1 MRLEKYNSK
10 SKMFEENVV
19 YKPFHYEWAVDIDKR
34 HEGAHW
40 IEDEIPLGDDVTQ
53 WKSGKISPNEKE
65 FVTNIL
71 KLFTTMDVIV
81 GRNYYR
87 QLIPNFLNNE
97 ITNMLGG
104 FATREK
110 VHQKAYALL
119 NDTLGLPE
127 SDYSSFMK
135 YKEMSEKADYAMAS
149 SQDTVRGL
157 ALTLAKSVFNEG
169 VSLFSSFVML
179 LNFQRFGK
187 MMGLCKIVEWSIR
200 DETMHVEGNSRLF
213 RTICEE
219 NKKIVTD
226 KFKKDIYD
234 IARIIVNLED
244 AFIDMVYN
252 NHTIQ
257 GLDKEDVKKYIR
269 YIADR
274 RLIQLGLKGNFGVK
288 ENPLQWLDWILGA
301 STHTNFFEGKVTEY
315 EVAGLQGNLNFDKNN
330 LNFKIISRDGCPYC
344 VKAVE
349 LMINDGVNYEEEK
362 INDTTKRNL
371 FYDSIGLT
379 GNKRTVPQIWK
390 INDDESEEYIGGYSN
405 LATYL
410 NNLDVQ

>member
-127 SDYSSFMK
+127 SDYSAFME

-149 SQDTVRGL
+149 SQDTIRGL

-200 DETMHVEGNSRLF
+200 DETMHVEGNSKLF

-257 GLDKEDVKKYIR
+257 GLDKEDVKTYIR

-301 STHTNFFEGKVTEY
+301 STHTNFFEGKVSEY
-315 EVAGLQGNLNFDKNN
+315 EVAGLQNEIDFDRIKK
-330 LNFKIISRDGCPYC
+330 FTIVSRDGCPYC
-344 VKAVE
+344 VKAKE
-349 LMINDGVNYEEEK
+349 FMITNGFEYDEILINDQV
-362 INDTTKRNL
+362 KRNQ
-371 FYDSIGLT
+371 FYDDNNFKGSE
-379 GNKRTVPQIWK
+379 RSVPKIW
-390 INDDESEEYIGGYSN
+390 NVTDGEYIGGYTELSRK
-405 LATYL
+405 YS
-410 NNLDVQ
+410 QKQ